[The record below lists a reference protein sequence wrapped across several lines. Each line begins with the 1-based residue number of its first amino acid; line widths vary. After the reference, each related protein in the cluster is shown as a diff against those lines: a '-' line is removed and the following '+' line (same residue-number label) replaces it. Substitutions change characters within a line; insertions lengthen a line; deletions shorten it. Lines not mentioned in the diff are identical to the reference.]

1 MPATSHLS
9 DAPANEVPTY
19 NGITISIIVTIS
31 CLTAVFLVYVVI
43 VRRRWDAR
51 IARDGL
57 AQDAK
62 PEEATRKVVEQPET
76 PVVPIPLAAYFPHA
90 NRQVEK
96 QKREVKVLAVEDTCK
111 RSSTTSSIWGGDY
124 KPTRF

>member
-1 MPATSHLS
+1 MPAISHLS

-31 CLTAVFLVYVVI
+31 CLTAVFLVYLVI

-57 AQDAK
+57 AQD
-62 PEEATRKVVEQPET
+62 VGPET
-76 PVVPIPLAAYFPHA
+76 FFSL
-90 NRQVEK
+90 R
-96 QKREVKVLAVEDTCK
+96 LLC
-111 RSSTTSSIWGGDY
+111 
-124 KPTRF
+124 